1 MPVALTGKMSA
12 DADLGR
18 WERLLRLREMLAKLV
33 ASNPFWQQR
42 LDGFA
47 APRNLEEFLQLPLT
61 SNHDLSADQIQHPP
75 FGSNLSEPLEN
86 YSKYHQTSGTTGK
99 PLLVLDTPQ
108 SWDWWCDCW
117 DSVLDVCGLRDNDR
131 AFFAF
136 SYAPFIGFW
145 SAHDALAR
153 RGTLAVSG
161 GGAHT
166 VRRLQL
172 LRDLDCTVLF
182 STPTYSLHMA
192 AVAEEHGIDTAK
204 SSIRSVI
211 LAGEPGGSIP
221 ATRHRI
227 GEAWGAQVFDHAG
240 ASEVGAYGLPC
251 PQGRGVFMNEREF
264 IAEVLAVNGE
274 EPVADG
280 ATGELV
286 ITNLGRDCCPVVRY
300 RTGDL
305 VRARR
310 LPEGLLLAGGILGR
324 ADQMMLIRGV
334 NLHPSA
340 IEGAVRRAAGK
351 AEFRIT
357 VARDGAMDEAVV
369 EVEAFPDACEAIAE
383 DVSSSF
389 GVRVEVH
396 SVERNSLPRW
406 QAKAKRF
413 RDLRS

>member
-1 MPVALTGKMSA
+1 MPVALTGTMSA
-12 DADLGR
+12 DTDLGR
-18 WERLLRLREMLAKLV
+18 WERLLRLREMLAKV
-33 ASNPFWQQR
+33 YASNAFWQER
-42 LDGFA
+42 LDGCA
-47 APRNLEEFLQLPLT
+47 APNNLEEYRKLPLT
-61 SNHDLSADQIQHPP
+61 SNHDLSADQIRHPP
-75 FGSNLSEPLEN
+75 FGSNLSEPLGS

-117 DSVLDVCGLRDNDR
+117 DSVLDVCGVRDDDR

-145 SAHDALAR
+145 SAHDAIAR
-153 RGTLAVSG
+153 RGILAVSG

-166 VRRLQL
+166 LRRLQL
-172 LRDLDCTVLF
+172 LQDLECTLLF
-182 STPTYSLHMA
+182 ATPTYSLHMA
-192 AVAEEHGIDTAK
+192 AVAEEHGMDTVK
-204 SSIRSVI
+204 TSIRSVI

-227 GEAWGAQVFDHAG
+227 EEAWGAHVFDHAG

-251 PQGRGVFMNEREF
+251 PNGRGVFMNEREF
-264 IAEVLAVNGE
+264 IGEVLAVNSE

-280 ATGELV
+280 DTGELV
-286 ITNLGRDCCPVVRY
+286 ITNLGRPCCPVIRY

-305 VRARR
+305 VRPRR
-310 LPEGLLLAGGILGR
+310 LPEGLLLEGGILGR
-324 ADQMMLIRGV
+324 VDQMMLIRGV

-340 IEGAVRRAAGK
+340 IEEAVRRAAGR

-357 VARDGAMDEAVV
+357 VTREGAMDEAEV
-369 EVEAFPDACEAIAE
+369 EVEASPEACRLIAE
-383 DVSSSF
+383 DVSSTF
-389 GVRVEVH
+389 GVRVGVRD
-396 SVERNSLPRW
+396 VERDSLPRW

-413 RDLRS
+413 RDLRG

>member
-1 MPVALTGKMSA
+1 MPVAMTGTMST
-12 DADLGR
+12 DVDLGR
-18 WERLLRLREMLAKLV
+18 WERLPRLREMLAKV
-33 ASNPFWQQR
+33 SAANPFWQER
-42 LDGFA
+42 LAGLA
-47 APRNLEEFLQLPLT
+47 APRSLEEFRNLPLT
-61 SNHDLSADQIQHPP
+61 SNHDLSADQIQNPP
-75 FGSNLSEPLEN
+75 FGSNLSEPLGN

-117 DSVLDVCGLRDNDR
+117 DSVLDVCGLRDDDR

-145 SAHDALAR
+145 SAQDAITR
-153 RGTLAVSG
+153 RGIFSVPG

-166 VRRLQL
+166 VRRVQL
-172 LRDLDCTVLF
+172 LQDLDCTVLF
-182 STPTYSLHMA
+182 ATPTYSLHMA
-192 AVAEEHGIDTAK
+192 AVAEEHGMDAAK
-204 SSIRSVI
+204 TPIRSVI

-227 GEAWGAQVFDHAG
+227 EEAWGAQVFDHAG

-264 IAEVLAVNGE
+264 IAEVLEVDGE
-274 EPVADG
+274 ESVPDG
-280 ATGELV
+280 ETGELV
-286 ITNLGRDCCPVVRY
+286 ITNLGRHCSPVIRY
-300 RTGDL
+300 RTRDL
-305 VRARR
+305 VRPRR
-310 LPEGLLLAGGILGR
+310 LPEGLLLEGGILGR
-324 ADQMMLIRGV
+324 VDQMMLIRGV

-357 VARDGAMDEAVV
+357 VVRDGAMDEAEV
-369 EVEAFPDACEAIAE
+369 EVEASAESCRAIAE
-383 DVSSSF
+383 DVSSNF
-389 GVRVEVH
+389 GVRVEVRE
-396 SVERNSLPRW
+396 VGRDSLPRW
-406 QAKAKRF
+406 QGKAKRF

>member
-1 MPVALTGKMSA
+1 MPVAMTGTMSA
-12 DADLGR
+12 ETDLGR
-18 WERLLRLREMLAKLV
+18 WERLPRLRQMLAKV
-33 ASNPFWQQR
+33 SASNAFWQER

-47 APRNLEEFLQLPLT
+47 APGNLEEFRKLPLT

-75 FGSNLSEPLEN
+75 FGSNLSEPLGH

-99 PLLVLDTPQ
+99 PLMVLDTPQ
-108 SWDWWCDCW
+108 SWAWWCDCW
-117 DSVLDVCGLRDNDR
+117 DSVLDASGVRNDDR

-145 SAHDALAR
+145 SAQDAVTR
-153 RGTLAVSG
+153 RGILSVSG

-166 VRRLQL
+166 LRRLQL
-172 LRDLDCTVLF
+172 LQDLDCTVLF
-182 STPTYSLHMA
+182 ATPTYSLHMA
-192 AVAEEHGIDTAK
+192 AVAEEHGIDSATT
-204 SSIRSVI
+204 SIRSVI

-227 GEAWGAQVFDHAG
+227 EEAWGAQVFDHAG

-274 EPVADG
+274 EPVAEG
-280 ATGELV
+280 ETGELV
-286 ITNLGRDCCPVVRY
+286 ITNLGRHCSPVIRY
-300 RTGDL
+300 RTRDL

-310 LPEGLLLAGGILGR
+310 LPEGLLLEGGILGR
-324 ADQMMLIRGV
+324 VDQMMLVRGV

-340 IEGAVRRAAGK
+340 IEEAVRRAAGK

-357 VARDGAMDEAVV
+357 VVRDGAMDEAEV
-369 EVEAFPDACEAIAE
+369 EVEAPAAACRAIAE
-383 DVSSSF
+383 DVNSNF
-389 GVRVEVH
+389 GVRVEVRE
-396 SVERNSLPRW
+396 VGRDSLPRW
-406 QAKAKRF
+406 QGKAKRF

>member
-1 MPVALTGKMSA
+1 MPVALTSETSA
-12 DADLGR
+12 ETDLGR
-18 WERLLRLREMLAKLV
+18 WERLSRLSEMLAKL
-33 ASNPFWQQR
+33 ASSNPFWQER

-47 APRNLEEFLQLPLT
+47 APRNLEEFRQLPLT

-75 FGSNLSEPLEN
+75 FGSNLSEPLGN

-117 DSVLDVCGLRDNDR
+117 DSVLEVCGLRHDDR

-145 SAHDALAR
+145 SAHDAVAR
-153 RGTLAVSG
+153 RGILSVSG

-172 LRDLDCTVLF
+172 LRDLNCTVLF

-227 GEAWGAQVFDHAG
+227 AEAWGAQVFDHAG

-286 ITNLGRDCCPVVRY
+286 VTNLGRDCCPVVRY

-305 VRARR
+305 VRMRR
-310 LPEGLLLAGGILGR
+310 LPEGLLLEGGVLGR
-324 ADQMMLIRGV
+324 VDQMMLVRGV

-357 VARDGAMDEAVV
+357 VMRTGAMDEAVV
-369 EVEAFPDACEAIAE
+369 EVEAAPDACGVIAE

-389 GVRVEVH
+389 GVRVEVR

-413 RDLRS
+413 RDLRG